1 MSPNTKNDTGGQV
14 VAGSN
19 PVSPTDV
26 SPTDVSPTEK
36 PWLYLWVFISRG
48 CIMGPL
54 GTNLGPVQQPV
65 QQPSTIAT
73 APLDEPDG

>member
-1 MSPNTKNDTGGQV
+1 MVHRDIKPANILL
-14 VAGSN
+14 
-19 PVSPTDV
+19 TDDDFAYLV
-26 SPTDVSPTEK
+26 DFGLANAATEK

>member
-1 MSPNTKNDTGGQV
+1 V

-19 PVSPTDV
+19 PVSPTDVSPTDVSPTDV

-48 CIMGPL
+48 CIIGPL